1 MSSVP
6 KGYVALTA
14 SHDGSPFLLDARGLV
29 VCPAKPRHRAESKLP
44 DACIVGPVTD
54 TESYWTVA
62 ETFDEVCAKL
72 VEALGAQECDTAA
85 KVVEEAVAYL
95 LRSATSMRTEAEQPL
110 VQAIQAHLAAEGGAS

>member
-1 MSSVP
+1 MRPVP
-6 KGYVALTA
+6 KGYVALT
-14 SHDGSPFLLDARGLV
+14 SSYDGSTFLLDARGLV
-29 VCPAKPRHRAESKLP
+29 AYPTKAHRAGAKLP
-44 DACIVGPVTD
+44 DSCIVGPVTD
-54 TESYWTVA
+54 TENYWTVA

-72 VEALGAQECDTAA
+72 VAALGAQECDTAA